1 MSEEVMTRAY
11 LENLSF
17 SELSRLADNYG
28 IDVPENL
35 DRRFLIGELLELNEE
50 NEEISDDMIIS
61 SESSSDKAFVLP
73 KNYNE
78 TQVSCVL
85 RNPGWLFVFWN
96 ISDSDSLMLK
106 SVHDYSLKLRIC
118 SYSDIKDSA
127 PEEAFEIQT
136 VDNAQEQYILLPAG
150 KKNVKVELVYTTET
164 VGKVL
169 AFSNTVIIP
178 QGSDLVTNLQAGIDA
193 DFNPL
198 IKLSDI
204 NKIITQQY
212 TNHRHSFL

>member
-1 MSEEVMTRAY
+1 MSEEVITRAY

-17 SELSRLADNYG
+17 GELSKLADSYG

-35 DRRFLIGELLELNEE
+35 DRRFLIGELLEYNEE
-50 NEEISDDMIIS
+50 NQELGEDMIIS
-61 SESSSDKAFVLP
+61 SDPNSDKNFVLP

-78 TQVSCVL
+78 TQINCVL

-96 ISDSDSLMLK
+96 ISESDALMLR

-118 SYSDIKDSA
+118 SFNDIKDNV

-150 KKNVKVELVYTTET
+150 KKIIKVELVYTTEST
-164 VGKVL
+164 GKVL
-169 AFSNTVIIP
+169 AFSNNVVIP
-178 QGSDLVTNLQAGIDA
+178 QGSDLVTNLQSGIETE
-193 DFNPL
+193 FNPL
-198 IKLSDI
+198 VKLSEI
-204 NKIITQQY
+204 NKIVTKQY
-212 TNHRHSFL
+212 TNHRHSFS